1 MMYYS
6 HSLFTDHVLADEII
20 EMTLWPGELSP
31 ADLAT
36 NSFLFPCK
44 DNSRGDEH
52 ESVPDLIRR

>member
-20 EMTLWPGELSP
+20 EMTLCPGELSP